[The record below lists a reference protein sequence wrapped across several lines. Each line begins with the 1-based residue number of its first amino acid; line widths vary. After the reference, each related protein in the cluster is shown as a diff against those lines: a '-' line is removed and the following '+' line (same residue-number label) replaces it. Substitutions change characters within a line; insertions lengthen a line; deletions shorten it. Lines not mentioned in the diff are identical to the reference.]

1 MALITTPGSA
11 SADSY
16 ATVAEA
22 DAYIAIRGFATTW
35 PTVEADKEKLLK
47 WAALLMNTWVWLGS
61 AAASTQS
68 LAWPRSGLYDTNGY
82 ALAET
87 TIPAAIK
94 NAQIEFAFQL
104 KGSDWTQGLGPIAEQ
119 YVKVGPI
126 EVKNEYY
133 RPIPSSVL
141 AFVQSYMAGSP
152 GVMLNVVRG

>member
-1 MALITTPGSA
+1 MALVTTPGGA
-11 SADSY
+11 TADSY

-22 DAYIAIRGFATTW
+22 DAYIAIRGFATAW
-35 PTVEADKEKLLK
+35 PALEADKEKLLK

-61 AAASTQS
+61 ATTSTQA
-68 LAWPRSGLYDTNGY
+68 LAWPRSSLYDPSGY
-82 ALAET
+82 ALDEN

-104 KGSDWTQGLGPIAEQ
+104 KGSDWSQGLGPIAEQ
-119 YVKVGPI
+119 YVKIGPI

-141 AFVQSYMAGSP
+141 AFVQAYMAGSP